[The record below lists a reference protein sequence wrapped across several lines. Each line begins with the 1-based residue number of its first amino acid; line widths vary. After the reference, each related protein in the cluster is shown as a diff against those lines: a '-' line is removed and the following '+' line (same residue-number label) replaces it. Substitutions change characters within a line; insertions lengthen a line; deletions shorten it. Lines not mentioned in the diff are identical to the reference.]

1 MFLGMKKILFVTSIA
16 CALAFPAM
24 ASSDF
29 QTPVYSGP
37 SANIDSGGMGGTEPM
52 VTRRAPIGPSSSD
65 RGFENRVE
73 DRGAKIS
80 REMDRRRDESI
91 ERNEKHILKTNE

>member
-1 MFLGMKKILFVTSIA
+1 MKNILFATAIV
-16 CALAFPAM
+16 CVFAFPAA

-37 SANIDSGGMGGTEPM
+37 SASIDSRGMGGTEPM
-52 VTRRAPIGPSSSD
+52 VTRRAPVGPSSSD
-65 RGFENRVE
+65 RGFENRIE
-73 DRGAKIS
+73 DRGAKITK
-80 REMDRRRDESI
+80 EMDRRRDESI

>member
-1 MFLGMKKILFVTSIA
+1 MVAA
-16 CALAFPAM
+16 CVLATPAM
-24 ASSDF
+24 ATDY
-29 QTPVYSGP
+29 QTPEYSGP
-37 SANIDSGGMGGTEPM
+37 SARIDSGGMGGTEPM
-52 VTRRAPIGPSSSD
+52 VTRRTPIGPFSSD
-65 RGFENRVE
+65 RGFERRME

>member
-1 MFLGMKKILFVTSIA
+1 MTLILFTSA
-16 CALAFPAM
+16 SPAFAEGNYT
-24 ASSDF
+24 
-29 QTPVYSGP
+29 TPVYSGP

-65 RGFENRVE
+65 RGFERRVD